1 MKTGVAKV
9 VGSGGGAVAGALT
22 VLGGGLTL
30 FASALTAGAAAV
42 PMLVAGSALGLA
54 SGVTGGAAAVAEKV
68 LKSRQMS
75 EAREA
80 IARDRRATKV
90 LEDRLH
96 RLKEEDLAKQVGDTF
111 ATALVFHVSPPGTN
125 WKKIC

>member
-1 MKTGVAKV
+1 M
-9 VGSGGGAVAGALT
+9 AGALT

-90 LEDRLH
+90 LEDRLN
-96 RLKEEDLAKQVGDTF
+96 RLKEEDLAKQV
-111 ATALVFHVSPPGTN
+111 ATLLQRP
-125 WKKIC
+125 